1 MYLNWCNEPQA
12 AYFHFS
18 SQWLESA
25 SELSKINQNN
35 L

>member
-12 AYFHFS
+12 AYFYIS
-18 SQWLESA
+18 SEWLEPA